1 MSIESLSSEDNAK
14 LRHVIEEG
22 IRVTQTIEDLRGGL
36 KDTVKAVGE
45 ELDIKPAVLNKAIRA
60 AFKSNIDDDKEQ
72 VTEVESI
79 LILTGRR

>member
-1 MSIESLSSEDNAK
+1 MSIESLSSADNAK
-14 LRHVIEEG
+14 LRHVLEEG

-36 KDTVKAVGE
+36 KDTIKAVGE

-60 AFKSNIDDDKEQ
+60 AYKSNIDDDKDQ
-72 VTEVESI
+72 VSEVENI

>member
-14 LRHVIEEG
+14 LRHVLEEG
-22 IRVTQTIEDLRGGL
+22 IRVTQTVEDLRGGL
-36 KDTVKAVGE
+36 KDTVKAVAE
-45 ELDIKPAVLNKAIRA
+45 ELGLKPAVLNKAIRA

-72 VTEVESI
+72 VSEVENI